1 MKRIVGLDLGTRT
14 LGVAISD
21 PLKIS
26 AQGLVNIRFEE
37 KNYKQALRMLDE
49 HLKDYKIDM
58 FVLGNPLHMSGEKS
72 ESSLRSENFKLK
84 LESKFKVKV
93 VLWDER
99 LTSVVAKQT
108 MHSMNL
114 SIKQK
119 KNKIDEIAAIHILQ
133 GYLDT
138 IK

>member
-1 MKRIVGLDLGTRT
+1 MKRIVGLDLGSRT

-26 AQGLVNIRFEE
+26 AQGIETIRFEE
-37 KNYKQALRMLDE
+37 DSYKQALRKLE
-49 HLKDYKIDM
+49 ELLLKYEIDF
-58 FVLGNPLHMSGEKS
+58 FVLGNPLHMSGETS
-72 ESSLRSENFKLK
+72 QSSLRSENFKKK
-84 LESKFKVKV
+84 LESKFHVKV

-99 LTSVVAKQT
+99 LTSVSAKQT
-108 MHSMNL
+108 MHSMNF

-138 IK
+138 LR